1 MEKDPISKWA
11 NEAQKAEEQVFD
23 KILVKDQ
30 NYYEELENLRK
41 EFERVRQYNLDLK
54 LDIIE
59 AKEKLHKILN
69 IINK

>member
-1 MEKDPISKWA
+1 ME
-11 NEAQKAEEQVFD
+11 EQEREEQVFD

-69 IINK
+69 IINT

>member
-1 MEKDPISKWA
+1 ME
-11 NEAQKAEEQVFD
+11 EQEREEQVFD